1 MHQQSADRTFDF
13 NAQRELEDNAL
24 ALGLQRFRRRLEQAE
39 KSGQGSTIGA
49 ARRLMVEAIEP
60 ATKAIEYW
68 VETTKKKRGTKPSP
82 LKWIQAV
89 GPEVAAYM
97 TTRVIIN
104 AIHEG
109 ASVRRIEDEICE
121 LIEDELRYRRF
132 QKEAPGLFSYTV
144 SKFDSG
150 HYATNARSLDRAMDY
165 ARIDTSDLRIRGN
178 DKVRLG
184 QLLRE
189 LWMQA
194 TDLVE
199 IERSVS
205 DERVKGSSRKSSL
218 RNTHIRLV
226 AKPETLRW
234 ITARNQA
241 LELLWPVN
249 MPMLVP
255 PLPWGPGRR
264 GGYRFA
270 MRGKHPFVRASGQG
284 ERIANREMPRVYAA
298 VNRMQETPWRI
309 NGAVLDLLFAISQ
322 RGGGIAGVPLT
333 EPIPRPQRLNK
344 QWDSEEARK
353 ADPEFIQWKMAVRRT
368 HVANYYR
375 RIAVKQFNDVL
386 SLAKRFRDAPAF
398 WYPYNVDFRGRV
410 YPIATGLTPQ
420 GDDMQKALLTFAEGK
435 PLTDEGMTWLAVHIA
450 NCLEVDPAEPGR
462 KLTKAT
468 LEERAQWTVKNT
480 ERVVQV
486 ARDPFA
492 DLWWTQADSPL
503 QFYAACVEWANL
515 MDALKRG
522 EDYVCS
528 LPVSV
533 DGTCNGLQHF
543 SAMLLDEHL
552 AATVNVR
559 ATSHPGDVYSEVAE
573 EVEAILAVKAAEGD
587 VLAQKWLTSGLLG
600 RSLCKRPTM
609 TVGYGSKRYGFVKQT
624 KEYLRG
630 LGIEEFRK
638 VKEHFTVEHEG
649 KRKVAV
655 HAAAAVLAD
664 AIWRALGTRA
674 QGAFH
679 AMGWLQRVAAG
690 VVRNGKCVEWVVPAT
705 GFLVVQE
712 YFETTKKQIQTVL
725 AGKLYQPVVREPTTT
740 PDRVRQCNA
749 IAPNLVHSLDAAALM
764 MAVEMA
770 SVDGVECFAMVH
782 DSYGT
787 LPNDVPVL
795 RDAARRAFFTL
806 YTTHDVLAELAGQLR
821 EQFDNPEKF
830 PEVPEKGE
838 LDLSEVLASE
848 YFFS

>member
-1 MHQQSADRTFDF
+1 MQVEK
-13 NAQRELEDNAL
+13 QRELEDNAL
-24 ALGLQRFRRRLEQAE
+24 SMGLQRFRRRLEQAE

-49 ARRLMVEAIEP
+49 ARRLLVEAIEP

-68 VETTKKKRGTKPSP
+68 IETTKKKRGPKPSP
-82 LKWIQAV
+82 LKWVEAV
-89 GPEVAAYM
+89 GAEVAAYM

-109 ASVRRIEDEICE
+109 VTVRRIEDEICE

-132 QKEAPGLFSYTV
+132 QEEAPGLFSYTMA
-144 SKFDSG
+144 KFDSG
-150 HYATNARSLDRAMDY
+150 HYAHNARSLDSAMNY
-165 ARIDTSDLRIRGN
+165 ARIDTSDLLIRGN

-194 TDLVE
+194 TDLVDV
-199 IERSVS
+199 ERSVS
-205 DERVKGSSRKSSL
+205 DDRVRGSSRKSSL
-218 RNTHIRLV
+218 RNTQIRLI

-249 MPMLVP
+249 LPMLMP
-255 PLPWGPGRR
+255 PMPWGPGRR

-270 MRGKHPFVRASGQG
+270 MRGKHAFVRASGQG
-284 ERIANREMPRVYAA
+284 ERISHREMPKVYDA
-298 VNRMQETPWRI
+298 VNRMQETPWKI

-322 RGGGIAGVPLT
+322 RGGNIAGIPKT
-333 EPIPRPQRLNK
+333 EPIERPARLSK
-344 QWDSEEARK
+344 TWESGEARK
-353 ADPEFIQWKMAVRRT
+353 ADPDFIDWKMRVRRN

-375 RIAVKQFNDVL
+375 RIACKQFNDVV
-386 SLAKRFRDAPAF
+386 SLAKMFRDAPAF

-420 GDDMQKALLTFAEGK
+420 GDDLQKSLLMFAEGK
-435 PLTDEGMTWLAVHIA
+435 PLTDDGINWLAIHVA

-468 LEERAQWTVKNT
+468 LDARAEWTVTNT
-480 ERVVQV
+480 YRIQQV
-486 ARDPFA
+486 ARRPF
-492 DLWWTQADSPL
+492 DNLWWTEADSPL

-515 MDALKRG
+515 MDAVERG
-522 EDYVCS
+522 EDYVCA
-528 LPVSV
+528 LPVSI

-543 SAMLLDEHL
+543 SAMLRDERL
-552 AATVNVR
+552 ASAVNVV
-559 ATSHPGDVYSEVAE
+559 ATSTPGDIYAEIAE
-573 EVEAILAVKAAEGD
+573 EVEDILGVEAAGGD
-587 VLAQKWLTSGLLG
+587 ELARKWLDSGLLG

-630 LGIEEFRK
+630 LGIEKFRGI
-638 VKEHFTVEHEG
+638 KEHFTMERDG
-649 KRKVAV
+649 KPKVMV
-655 HAAAAVLAD
+655 HGAATVLAD
-664 AIWRALGTRA
+664 AIWSALGTRA
-674 QGAFH
+674 SGAFT

-690 VVRNGKCVEWVVPAT
+690 IVRNGKCAEWVVPAT

-712 YFETTKKQIQTVL
+712 YFETNKKQIQTVL
-725 AGKLYQPVVREPTTT
+725 AGKLYQPVVREATTT
-740 PDRVRQCNA
+740 PDRTRQCNA
-749 IAPNLVHSLDAAALM
+749 IAPNVVHSLDAAALM
-764 MAVEMA
+764 LAVEMA

-795 RDAARRAFFTL
+795 RDAARRAFYTL
-806 YTTHDVLAELAGQLR
+806 YSQHDVLADLAEQLKT
-821 EQFDNPEKF
+821 QHDNPEKF
-830 PEVPEKGE
+830 PALPAKGE
-838 LDLSEVLASE
+838 LDLSEVLVSE